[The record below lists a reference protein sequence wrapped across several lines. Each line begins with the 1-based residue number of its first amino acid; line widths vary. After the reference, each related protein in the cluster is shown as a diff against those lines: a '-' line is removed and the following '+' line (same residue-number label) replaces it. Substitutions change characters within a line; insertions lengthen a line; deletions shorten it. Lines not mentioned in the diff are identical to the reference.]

1 MLKYIL
7 GKVHCEFNGRK
18 TNIKKLHG
26 CLTFLGKVFFIIHKV
41 YIIEKTVRS

>member
-7 GKVHCEFNGRK
+7 EQFHCEFNGRK

-26 CLTFLGKVFFIIHKV
+26 YFTFLEKLFFIIHKV
-41 YIIEKTVRS
+41 YIIQNTVWS